1 MRTAAITGLLC
12 VTMIAMLAD
21 LKTGKIPNG
30 LIAAGVAMGVCFQ
43 VLSERVAGILVFAG
57 GLLLPL
63 LLMGGLFYFRMA
75 GAGDIKLLCVTGG
88 FLGPADGFR
97 VLIAS
102 LLIGGVISVW
112 IMIRQKN
119 FTGRM
124 MYFMEYAQRRAAGG
138 SWESYMADVPESA
151 KFCFSVPVFLSVL
164 GYIGGIF

>member
-12 VTMIAMLAD
+12 MTMAAMLAD

-30 LIAAGVAMGVCFQ
+30 LI
-43 VLSERVAGILVFAG
+43 VAGLVFAG

-97 VLIAS
+97 TLIAS
-102 LLIGGVISVW
+102 ILIAGVISVW
-112 IMIRQKN
+112 IMIRQRN

-124 MYFMEYAQRRAAGG
+124 LYFVEYAQRRAAGAK
-138 SWESYMADVPESA
+138 WESYMAEVPESA

>member
-12 VTMIAMLAD
+12 MTMAAMLAD
-21 LKTGKIPNG
+21 LKTGKVPNG
-30 LIAAGVAMGVCFQ
+30 LIVAGV
-43 VLSERVAGILVFAG
+43 VLSEGVAGVLVFAG

-97 VLIAS
+97 TLIAS
-102 LLIGGVISVW
+102 ILIAGVISVW
-112 IMIRQKN
+112 IMMRQRN

-124 MYFMEYAQRRAAGG
+124 LYFVEYAQRRAAGAK
-138 SWESYMADVPESA
+138 WESYMAEVPESA